1 MTLNWVGD
9 MWLRKYNSIPMYYMA
24 YKDQLIL
31 TGNLDDVGAPIRSN
45 SEKSYR
51 LGLEV
56 DATIALTDQLIIRPN
71 FTLSANKI
79 GFSC

>member
-1 MTLNWVGD
+1 LNDFEWVGD
-9 MWLRKYNSIPMYYMA
+9 MWLKVQFNTNVLYG

-31 TGNLDDVGAPIRSN
+31 TGNLDDVGALRSN

-56 DATIALTDQLIIRPN
+56 DATIALTIN
-71 FTLSANKI
+71 
-79 GFSC
+79 

>member
-1 MTLNWVGD
+1 MPYIFPMLERIENQTERIMRVNVKPEKLNDFELGWRY
-9 MWLRKYNSIPMYYMA
+9 WLRKYNSIPMYYMA

-51 LGLEV
+51 L
-56 DATIALTDQLIIRPN
+56 DW
-71 FTLSANKI
+71 K
-79 GFSC
+79 